1 MDKYLLT
8 NRLSKITYKL
18 TFKAPKVLIRP
29 LFKLNIKIN
38 VNSCTRVLFYIY
50 FCDNFNNKIL
60 TFSHINMTI
69 RTGEKRFLT
78 CVLLAMFLLMAP
90 SVKAQQVTVSN
101 NLLYDALLTPNLRV
115 GLRLSPHWSMGVTG
129 GYRPWPTSDQVSTK
143 WRHLLVSPD
152 VRYWTDSVNV
162 HHFFGVNLIYSHYN
176 LANLKFPFGL
186 YKGFRHERREGDLGA
201 LGAFYGY
208 SWPLGRYWNL
218 EALIGAVVGYAKYDR
233 YACGQCGTKI
243 GDDNR
248 WFVLPQAAINIVYNI
263 PGRPAK
269 KLPHVEMPPVID
281 TTTTTPQPPV
291 IETVKVDTIP
301 IVPKERDIDILL
313 RNEPI
318 LAHVSDY
325 KAYDRSQVL
334 RRDKAA
340 LFVYFPMSK
349 SEILP
354 DWRDN
359 KQTLDRIMDVTEK
372 MMANN
377 EAKICK
383 IQIVGLASW
392 DGYQSF
398 NERVAKERAYALK
411 KYIQERLPIG
421 DDMFDLAYGGE
432 NWADFRD
439 QLQEDVDRLS
449 GDAKQA
455 ALVNQLQQ
463 VLNIIDT
470 EPNLG
475 RREQKIR
482 KLRGG
487 RTYEYLK
494 EHYIADQ
501 RNVGYLRVY
510 YDFIENNQ

>member
-1 MDKYLLT
+1 MTIFLL
-8 NRLSKITYKL
+8 SKQFQKITYKVQKWTL
-18 TFKAPKVLIRP
+18 KPQKYLNFR
-29 LFKLNIKIN
+29 LNIQKY
-38 VNSCTRVLFYIY
+38 VNFLAYVYVIKY
-50 FCDNFNNKIL
+50 FCVVFYNNKL
-60 TFSHINMTI
+60 TFSYKYTTMK
-69 RTGEKRFLT
+69 TGEKQVLT
-78 CVLLAMFLLMAP
+78 YMLLAMMLLMAP
-90 SVKAQQVTVSN
+90 FVKAQQVTVSN

-115 GLRLSPHWSMGVTG
+115 GLRLSPHWSVGVTG
-129 GYRPWPTSDQVSTK
+129 GYRPWPTSDEVSTK

-186 YKGFRHERREGDLGA
+186 FKGFKDERREGDLGA

-208 SWPLGRYWNL
+208 SWPLGRHWNL

-243 GDDNR
+243 GNDNR
-248 WFVLPQAAINIVYNI
+248 WFVLPQAAINIVFNI

-269 KLPHVEMPPVID
+269 KLPYVEIPPVID

-291 IETVKVDTIP
+291 IETVDTMP
-301 IVPKERDIDILL
+301 TVPKERDIDILL

-318 LAHVSDY
+318 LAHISDY

-334 RRDKAA
+334 RRDKNA

-349 SEILP
+349 SEIMP

-359 KQTLDRIMDVTEK
+359 KQTLERIMSVTEK
-372 MMANN
+372 MLASN

-392 DGYQSF
+392 DGYKSF
-398 NERVAKERAYALK
+398 NERVAKERAFSLK

-421 DDMFDLAYGGE
+421 DDMFDIAYGGE

-455 ALVNQLQQ
+455 TLVKQLQQ
-463 VLNIIDT
+463 VLDIIDT
-470 EPNLG
+470 EPNIG

-482 KLRGG
+482 KLKGG
-487 RTYEYLK
+487 HTYEYLK

-501 RNVGYLRVY
+501 RNAGYLRVY
-510 YDFIENNQ
+510 YDFVENNK